1 MTGTE
6 ESTLALGGPN
16 ITVNVCVSL
25 KRLLIVTFNI
35 KAIRI
40 QSSKCSHPVKLSF
53 GGIRSLRF
61 INQPNLYV
69 FKKTLMITL
78 RKMTLQKLLLHIF
91 HVTTLS
97 FSDITLIVT
106 LSASKVVGGVTC
118 MFLPHDV
125 QFNRQIKYLSLQ
137 SKLWF
142 IL

>member
-40 QSSKCSHPVKLSF
+40 QSSKCSHQVRIPF

-69 FKKTLMITL
+69 
-78 RKMTLQKLLLHIF
+78 
-91 HVTTLS
+91 
-97 FSDITLIVT
+97 
-106 LSASKVVGGVTC
+106 SKE
-118 MFLPHDV
+118 
-125 QFNRQIKYLSLQ
+125 
-137 SKLWF
+137 
-142 IL
+142 ILVIRL